1 MSGTVP
7 IGPPHTLRIA
17 NLGEDRGSHLSSD
30 QPLAM
35 TTSRGDPLL
44 VVENLSAPPFGSSP
58 PLWAGVSFTV
68 KPSTILCLVRRIL
81 EAQALQL

>member
-1 MSGTVP
+1 
-7 IGPPHTLRIA
+7 
-17 NLGEDRGSHLSSD
+17 
-30 QPLAM
+30 M